1 MIAVGSVNMRK
12 QLVITIEDVLA
23 KDDKLILLLGDI
35 GVFGF
40 RNAFALYPDRVLNI
54 GILEQATVS
63 LAAGL
68 ALCGFIPVFHT
79 IAPFLVERALEQL
92 KDDFGYQK
100 LGGNFI
106 TIGASYDYAAFGCTH
121 HCPGDVG
128 ILQNIPN
135 MEIIVPGTADEFD
148 KLFKQAYSDGKP
160 TYYRLS
166 ERSNSTSHNVKFGKA
181 KVIKEG
187 KQATIVAVGPTL
199 DVALKAAK
207 NFDVT
212 VLYYTTVIPFDQE
225 TLKKNCPSQ
234 KVLLCEPYYEGGVA
248 WEISQ
253 ALLPKSVKLET
264 IGVPHE
270 FLRNY
275 GHMEEQDE
283 FIGLTVQNIT
293 LKLKKLISDKII

>member
-1 MIAVGSVNMRK
+1 MSNVNMRK
-12 QLVITIEDVLA
+12 QFVTTIEDFLA
-23 KDDKLILLLGDI
+23 KDDNLILLLGDI

-40 RNAFALYPDRVLNI
+40 RNAFAQYPDRVLNI
-54 GILEQATVS
+54 GILEQTTVS

-68 ALCGFIPVFHT
+68 ALSGFIPVFHT

-106 TIGASYDYAAFGCTH
+106 TVGASYDYAALGCTH
-121 HCPGDVG
+121 HCPGDIG
-128 ILQNIPN
+128 ILRNIPN

-148 KLFKQAYSDGKP
+148 KLFGQTYADGKP

-166 ERSNSTSHNVKFGKA
+166 ERSNSKGLNVEFGQMKIV
-181 KVIKEG
+181 KKG
-187 KQATIVAVGPTL
+187 KQATVIAVGPVL
-199 DVALKAAK
+199 DIIMNAAE

-212 VLYYTTVIPFDQE
+212 VLYCTTVIPFDQE

-234 KVLLCEPYYEGGVA
+234 KVLLCEPYYQGGVA

-253 ALLPKSVKLET
+253 ALLPKPIKLET

-275 GHMEEQDE
+275 GLMDEQDE
-283 FIGLTVQNIT
+283 FIGLTTRDIT
-293 LKLKKLISDKII
+293 SRLKELISS